1 MNLQIELQNLK
12 PISYYENEIIIA
24 TKKIN
29 ATNEFLS
36 EATNETQINFGKEMN
51 RLLLKEVYHNREIV
65 QNLRKI
71 NKIMLP
77 ILN

>member
-1 MNLQIELQNLK
+1 MELQNLK
-12 PISYYENEIIIA
+12 PISYYENEIIVV
-24 TKKIN
+24 TEKIN
-29 ATNEFLS
+29 ATNKFLS

-51 RLLLKEVYHNREIV
+51 RLLLKEVYHFREIV

-71 NKIMLP
+71 NKLILP